1 MYILCIFPQ
10 HINVLSSRL
19 SHDVKCDLKDC
30 DYMFEDLSTLAKHKK
45 EVHMVGCKL
54 QHKCE
59 ACEEVCIV
67 GSFCNGVT
75 QFSNGLD

>member
-1 MYILCIFPQ
+1 MCIFPER
-10 HINVLSSRL
+10 IIISSYRL

-59 ACEEVCIV
+59 ACGEVCIV
-67 GSFCNGVT
+67 ISYCNGLPHNF
-75 QFSNGLD
+75 QMG